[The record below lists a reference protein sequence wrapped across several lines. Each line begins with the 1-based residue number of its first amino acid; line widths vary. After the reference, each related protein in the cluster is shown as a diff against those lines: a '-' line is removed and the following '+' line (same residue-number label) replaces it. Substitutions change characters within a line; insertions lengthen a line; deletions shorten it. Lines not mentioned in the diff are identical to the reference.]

1 MTDCK
6 TGANNERYGNRRYEN
21 LPRFISY
28 YNQIDLVRTLDPKEI
43 LEVGIGSG
51 FLSNYLRSRDYAV
64 TTADYDKT
72 LGPDMVC
79 DITRI
84 PVKDNSFDLVMAF
97 EILEHMPYEES
108 LKGIKEM
115 ERVSKRYVV
124 LSVPR
129 SCSYFGLSF
138 MFGLP
143 IFHKFVSLGLR
154 IPFFWIG
161 PEYGSKE
168 HFWELGRRGFPVRRL
183 VKDIERLGLT
193 IRQKKGHVALNTQHY
208 FLVLEKT

>member
-1 MTDCK
+1 MANS
-6 TGANNERYGNRRYEN
+6 GAEVKEEHYCGERYESF
-21 LPRFISY
+21 PRFVSY
-28 YNQIDLVRTLDPKEI
+28 YNQISTVRELEPENI
-43 LEVGIGSG
+43 LEIGIGSG
-51 FLSNYLRSRDYAV
+51 FLKNYLRSRSYAV
-64 TTADYDKT
+64 TTADHDRL

-97 EILEHMPYEES
+97 EILEHMPYEDS

-143 IFHKFVSLGLR
+143 ICHKFVSLGLR

-161 PEYGSKE
+161 PEYGNKE

-193 IRQKKGHVALNTQHY
+193 IKQKKGHIALNTQHY